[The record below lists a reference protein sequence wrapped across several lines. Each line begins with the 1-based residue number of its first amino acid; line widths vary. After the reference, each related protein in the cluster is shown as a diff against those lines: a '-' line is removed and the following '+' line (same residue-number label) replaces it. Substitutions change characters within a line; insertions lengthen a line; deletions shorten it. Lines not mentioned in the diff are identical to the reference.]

1 MPFQKFAKLQRTKT
15 LFLFNLKLSKY
26 DQKDFDKIK
35 ISNNLKINIEK
46 IFSNFNEN
54 INSNTKVFIA
64 HLPLKN
70 KYIDRNYNDQF
81 KKLTKLYAK
90 KFNFKFIDLEKS
102 YPKEQTNYFYS
113 KNFGHHNELGYEIM
127 SKYIA
132 SIIKEKLITQLNVYF
147 LTRNN

>member
-15 LFLFNLKLSKY
+15 FILFNLKLSKY

-64 HLPLKN
+64 HLPLK
-70 KYIDRNYNDQF
+70 K
-81 KKLTKLYAK
+81 
-90 KFNFKFIDLEKS
+90 
-102 YPKEQTNYFYS
+102 
-113 KNFGHHNELGYEIM
+113 
-127 SKYIA
+127 
-132 SIIKEKLITQLNVYF
+132 
-147 LTRNN
+147 

>member
-15 LFLFNLKLSKY
+15 FILFNLKLSKY

-64 HLPLKN
+64 HLPLK
-70 KYIDRNYNDQF
+70 I
-81 KKLTKLYAK
+81 
-90 KFNFKFIDLEKS
+90 
-102 YPKEQTNYFYS
+102 
-113 KNFGHHNELGYEIM
+113 
-127 SKYIA
+127 
-132 SIIKEKLITQLNVYF
+132 SI
-147 LTRNN
+147 